1 MIRELGSAIG
11 GTYCLVFGLFT
22 TAAAAGLWMGAA
34 LLELLQHAAEWQL
47 GMFTRGDGIEAGSES
62 RIRMY
67 FGVAKVAGVLV
78 CTYLVPRYLY
88 QDRDWQRVLRPDKDL
103 MRGTIVVIG
112 TLALTLGLI
121 ELSAA
126 AAVHI
131 NVEQPWGLLIGVALT
146 IPLVAV
152 LPWGIGLIAGD
163 HSMTLRKSVSAMRRR
178 WIWANLLILVCLLPT
193 VIPHYVLNFIAYGA
207 SPAVVGTLLL
217 LDSVLVGFIALL
229 MGSSVWIIYR
239 LRVLDAL
246 T

>member
-1 MIRELGSAIG
+1 MIRELGNAIG
-11 GTYCLVFGLFT
+11 GAYRLAFGLFT
-22 TAAAAGLWMGAA
+22 TAAAAGLWMGAG

-67 FGVAKVAGVLV
+67 FGVAKFAGVLV

-152 LPWGIGLIAGD
+152 LPLGHWID
-163 HSMTLRKSVSAMRRR
+163 RRR
-178 WIWANLLILVCLLPT
+178 SFHDAEQVRQRDASALDLGQLADPCLP
-193 VIPHYVLNFIAYGA
+193 PSNGDP
-207 SPAVVGTLLL
+207 S
-217 LDSVLVGFIALL
+217 
-229 MGSSVWIIYR
+229 
-239 LRVLDAL
+239 LRP
-246 T
+246 